1 MARHPSRRINLG
13 MVADLLRAH
22 DDPAVD
28 RDCRRGFFSI
38 HALTNSDPPD
48 PRRLQGPRPKD
59 QVLAVVLTVSPIA
72 CPRATSW
79 ERTTGGAVPG
89 SDPNG
94 GGMLRGWRGPAR

>member
-1 MARHPSRRINLG
+1 M
-13 MVADLLRAH
+13 
-22 DDPAVD
+22 
-28 RDCRRGFFSI
+28 
-38 HALTNSDPPD
+38 TNPDPPV
-48 PRRLQGPRPKD
+48 PRRLQGQRPKD

-72 CPRATSW
+72 CPLAISG